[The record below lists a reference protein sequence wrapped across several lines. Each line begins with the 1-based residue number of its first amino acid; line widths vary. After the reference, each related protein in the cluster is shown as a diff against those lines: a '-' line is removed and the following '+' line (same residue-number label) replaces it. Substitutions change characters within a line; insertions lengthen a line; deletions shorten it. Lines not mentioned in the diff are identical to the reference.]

1 MTLDLRIEQCLLS
14 EVVSP
19 GKRKMVL
26 GQMRQLEEEAAT
38 CALTTTKKTS
48 AGEN

>member
-1 MTLDLRIEQCLLS
+1 MTLDLGIEQSLLS

-26 GQMRQLEEEAAT
+26 GQICQLEEEAAT
-38 CALTTTKKTS
+38 CA
-48 AGEN
+48 